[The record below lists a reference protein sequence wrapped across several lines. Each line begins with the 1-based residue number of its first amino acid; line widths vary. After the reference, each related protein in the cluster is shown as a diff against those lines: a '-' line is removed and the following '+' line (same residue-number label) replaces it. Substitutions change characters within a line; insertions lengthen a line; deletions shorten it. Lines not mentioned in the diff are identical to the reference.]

1 MRAEED
7 SAMRVAEREKRT
19 LPEHGVYVVITGAQR
34 PDIAPVEIARR
45 AIEGGAAIIQ
55 VREKSLPRMELET
68 LARRVATLCRDHGV
82 RFIVNDD
89 PELAVAVDADGVHLG
104 QEDLARF
111 GLERVRAIVGE
122 RIIGLS
128 THSPEQFA
136 SAMAMDIDYASF
148 GPLYPT
154 HAKNYHLGD
163 AAVAGLLASA
173 TKPVVLIGG
182 LTRENLPAL
191 VARGCRIAGVIRDV
205 IQAEDIA
212 AATAEF
218 RAILERGGS
227 PLSAT
232 AVGVHGRA
240 PLHESNDRPLSI
252 RLRVN
257 GKETETPAG
266 SVLSLLLARGHKPEA
281 VIVERNGDFLARST
295 WAATM
300 LEESD
305 KIEIVSMMCG
315 G

>member
-1 MRAEED
+1 MEENDEMRETEAE
-7 SAMRVAEREKRT
+7 ARRN
-19 LPEHGVYVVITGAQR
+19 LPERGVYVVITGAMR
-34 PDIAPVEIARR
+34 PELDPVEIARR
-45 AIEGGAAIIQ
+45 AVAGGAALIQ
-55 VREKSLPRMELET
+55 IREKSLPRPELET
-68 LARRVATLCRDHGV
+68 LARRIAALCREGGV

-89 PELAVAVDADGVHLG
+89 PELAAAVDADGVHLG

-122 RIIGLS
+122 RIVGLS

-136 SAMAMDIDYASF
+136 VAMAMDVDYASF

-163 AAVAGLLASA
+163 ETVAGLLAAA

-182 LTRENLPAL
+182 ITRDNLPSL
-191 VARGCRIAGVIRDV
+191 VARGCRLAGVIRDV

-212 AATAEF
+212 AATAAF
-218 RAILERGGS
+218 RAIIERGCSS
-227 PLSAT
+227 PL
-232 AVGVHGRA
+232 
-240 PLHESNDRPLSI
+240 PDRGEV

-257 GKETETPAG
+257 GKETEAAAG
-266 SVLSLLLARGHKPEA
+266 SVRSLVLARGHKPEA
-281 VIVERNGDFLARST
+281 VIVEHNGGFLARDL

-300 LEESD
+300 LGEGD
-305 KIEIVSMMCG
+305 RIEIISMMCG

>member
-1 MRAEED
+1 M
-7 SAMRVAEREKRT
+7 
-19 LPEHGVYVVITGAQR
+19 R
-34 PDIAPVEIARR
+34 PDLDPVEIARR

-55 VREKSLPRMELET
+55 VREKSLPRPELEA
-68 LARRVATLCRDHGV
+68 LARRAAALCRDRGV

-89 PELAVAVDADGVHLG
+89 PELAAAVDADGVHLG

-111 GLERVRAIVGE
+111 GLERVRAIIGE

-136 SAMAMDIDYASF
+136 SAMAMDVDYASF

-218 RAILERGGS
+218 RAMIERGGS
-227 PLSAT
+227 PQSVS
-232 AVGVHGRA
+232 AVGAHGRA
-240 PLHESNDRPLSI
+240 PLHETNGRPLPI
-252 RLRVN
+252 RLQVN
-257 GKETETPAG
+257 GKETEIPAG
-266 SVLSLLLARGHKPEA
+266 SVLSLVVARGHKPEA
-281 VIVERNGDFLARST
+281 VIIERNGDFLARDL

-300 LEESD
+300 LEEGD